1 MKRNILYLCILTLTV
16 NWSFA
21 QEISIIPQ
29 PQSVKPLSTNFELNK
44 RTSIQFRGAVNQ
56 EELQPFLS
64 QLREASNFKLK
75 EKDDKNQNIIVFQVD
90 PTLDLKDSESYLIK
104 IDKNLVLLK
113 GKTAAGLFY
122 ATQSLRQ
129 LLPLAIDADKKV
141 KQADWTLPG
150 VVIKDQPRYAWRGFM
165 LDVSRTFY
173 SVDVVKKFLDI
184 MAMYKM
190 NTFHWHLTD
199 DQGWRIEIKKYP
211 ELTSPIATVFD
222 KSENQPAKRS
232 GYYTQKEIKEIVAYA
247 QKRNITIIPEIDV
260 PGHTWPVLLVKP
272 ELAVNDNL
280 SPHYVFPFVSS
291 WGYWGN
297 QFTPNTLDPTK
308 EETYTFL
315 RNVFTEI
322 AALFP
327 GEYIHFGGDEV
338 QHKLW
343 DNSSHVQAFMK
354 AHNLKGFGEMQSY
367 FVGRL
372 INIFEDLGKKPI
384 GWNDIL
390 QDDENLPKSTAIM
403 SWLGARAM
411 KEATSNGFKA
421 VATPSS
427 HLYFDITQA
436 NRNDGTPSDLAY
448 PQINS
453 IERVYNYNPSAGLTA
468 DEEKL
473 VLGVQANMW
482 TALAQEVKTLSVHVF
497 PRLLAV
503 SEIGWTTPDN
513 LNYTNF
519 QDRLD
524 REKNRLDLLKVPYY
538 HKGGFIVDTWSPD
551 DISSTYKTISYD
563 VTQQIYTDGRA
574 VAGFFFTKGKNFLE
588 IDGVQLYKNGK
599 LISEDAHHAIADK
612 FRGTNKVKPFYF
624 NLKVDNY
631 DAKATYTLKAKV
643 RGVKGTD
650 SYGNFTFNLNPYK
663 PFSAVEKTVN

>member
-1 MKRNILYLCILTLTV
+1 MKRIWFICCMMICCIGQL
-16 NWSFA
+16 SA

-29 PQSVKPLSTNFELNK
+29 PQHLEKLSGNFTLNP
-44 RTSIQFRGAVNQ
+44 RTRIQFIGDVNR
-56 EELQPFLS
+56 ESLEPFIER
-64 QLREASNFKLK
+64 LRETSGFKLK
-75 EKDDKNQNIIVFQVD
+75 ERRNPQENVIRFEVD
-90 PTLDLKDSESYLIK
+90 PQLPLSDPEAYTLN
-104 IDKNLVLLK
+104 IDAKGISLV
-113 GKTAAGLFY
+113 GKTSTGLFY

-129 LLPLAIDADKKV
+129 LLPLAIDA
-141 KQADWTLPG
+141 QHTAQNTDWTLPA
-150 VVIKDQPRYAWRGFM
+150 VRIEDQPRYSWRGFM

-173 SVDVVKKFLDI
+173 DVDVVKKFLDL
-184 MAMYKM
+184 MAMYKL

-211 ELTSPIATVFD
+211 KLTSKLTTTFAE
-222 KSENQPAKRS
+222 SEHQPVKRS
-232 GYYTQKEIKEIVAYA
+232 GYYTQEEIKEIVAYA
-247 QKRNITIIPEIDV
+247 QARNITIIPEIDV
-260 PGHTWPVLLVKP
+260 PGHTWPVLLAYP

-297 QFTPNTLDPTK
+297 QFTPNTLDPTNEK
-308 EETYTFL
+308 VYAFL
-315 RNVFTEI
+315 RDVFTEI

-327 GEYIHFGGDEV
+327 GKYIHFGGDEV

-343 DNSSHVQAFMK
+343 EKNPHVQAFMK
-354 AHNLKGFGEMQSY
+354 AHDFKGFGELQSY

-372 INIFEDLGKKPI
+372 IDIFEDLGKKPI

-411 KEATSNGFKA
+411 KEATSHGFKA

-453 IERVYNYNPSAGLTA
+453 IERVYHYNPSAGLTTE
-468 DEEKL
+468 EEKL

-482 TALAQEVKTLSVHVF
+482 TALAQEVKTLSVQVF

-503 SEIGWTTPDN
+503 AEIGWTLPEN
-513 LNYTNF
+513 LDYPNF
-519 QDRLD
+519 QTHLT
-524 REKNRLDLLKVPYY
+524 REKKRLDLLKVPYY
-538 HKGGFIVDTWSPD
+538 HKGGFIVDTWSPN
-551 DISSTYKTISYD
+551 TISAQYNTLSFD
-563 VTQQIYTDGRA
+563 VTQQVYTNGRA

-588 IDGVQLYKNGK
+588 IDGVQLYKNGQ
-599 LISEDAHHAIADK
+599 LISEDPHHAIADK
-612 FRGTNKVKPFYF
+612 FRGTNKIKPFYF
-624 NLKVDNY
+624 NLTVDHY
-631 DAKATYTLKAKV
+631 DPEATYTLKAKV

-650 SYGNFTFNLNPYK
+650 SYGNFTFNLNPYQ
-663 PFSAVEKTVN
+663 PFTVVDKK